1 MCLCKKIVEKLYLI
15 NDNDPTA
22 ELLTKLIPF
31 SHLILSW
38 HSSRDKD
45 INEYINIYN
54 ISFDLNYSVI
64 CLLVPS
70 ILIVVFGA
78 LIIKKID
85 FICSNK
91 ETGG

>member
-1 MCLCKKIVEKLYLI
+1 M
-15 NDNDPTA
+15 
-22 ELLTKLIPF
+22 
-31 SHLILSW
+31 LSW
-38 HSSRDKD
+38 HSSRDKA

-54 ISFDLNYSVI
+54 IPFDLNYSVI

-70 ILIVVFGA
+70 ILIVVIGA